1 MTTGLPSDARSA
13 VWIGAIVLAITAFF
27 SAGVHHADEH
37 YQVLEFAGWKL
48 GITPASEL
56 PWEFG
61 ERMRPALQ
69 PAIVVV
75 VHRSLALLGEP
86 DPFTVAL
93 ILRLL
98 SAVLSFT
105 AAVLLLKGRLRIDP
119 VMQRENW
126 RRLYLILAFFLWFSV
141 YCGVRFSSEGLS
153 GALFAIGFAYV
164 AFSHGSSSRLV
175 LLGSGMVLGLAV
187 VARFQVGLMVAGLFA
202 WSVLIEQ
209 LRWDRSAALLLGI
222 VVSLGA
228 GFLLDRWFYGEWV
241 FTSWNYVD
249 LNIIQGKADS
259 FGTERWWYYFT
270 SLVER
275 ALPPFSLLFLIGPMI
290 LFVLGRRDAFTW
302 AVVPFLLAHLL
313 VSHKELRFLFP
324 IIPLLPAL
332 VVGGL
337 SKAEERGWLR
347 WMSDRAGRSFRT
359 FFLVVHVPLLLV
371 IMFKPAQ
378 DDAGFYR
385 ELYRLARPGDLIIH
399 DNDDPFRQGLPVWY
413 IRPRGV
419 RVASVQSTDLR
430 TDGRL
435 LFVSRSRGQVFH
447 SGMRMELLYSA
458 FPDWLL
464 RMNVGG
470 WADRTAVWRIWEIT
484 GYNPSSANGAGLPT
498 DHPQP

>member
-1 MTTGLPSDARSA
+1 MTTGLPAGARSA
-13 VWIGAIVLAITAFF
+13 AWIGAIILAITAFF

-48 GITPASEL
+48 GITPAHEL

-69 PAIVVV
+69 PTIVVA

-98 SAVLSFT
+98 TAALTFT

-119 VMQRENW
+119 VLQRENW
-126 RRLYLILAFFLWFSV
+126 LRLYLFLAFFLWFSV

-153 GALFAIGFAYV
+153 GALFAIGFACVVY
-164 AFSHGSSSRLV
+164 SLGSSSRLV
-175 LLGSGMVLGLAV
+175 LLGSGLVLGLAV
-187 VARFQVGLMVAGLFA
+187 VVRFQVGMMVVGLLI
-202 WSVLIEQ
+202 WSVLIKQ
-209 LRWDRSAALLLGI
+209 QRWDRSAALLLGI
-222 VVSLGA
+222 VLSLGA
-228 GFLLDRWFYGEWV
+228 GSLLDRWFYGEWV
-241 FTSWNYVD
+241 FTIWNYVD

-259 FGTERWWYYFT
+259 FGTEPWWYYFT

-290 LFVLGRRDAFTW
+290 LFVLGRRDALTW

-313 VSHKELRFLFP
+313 VGHKELRFLFP
-324 IIPLLPAL
+324 VIPLLPAL

-378 DDAGFYR
+378 DDIGFYR
-385 ELYRLARPGDLIIH
+385 ELYRTARPGDLIVH

-419 RVASVQSTDLR
+419 RVGSVHSTGPS
-430 TDGRL
+430 TYGRL
-435 LFVSRSRGQVFH
+435 LFVSRSRDQAFP
-447 SGMRMELLYSA
+447 SGMRTELLYSA

-470 WADRTAVWRIWEIT
+470 WADRTAVWRIWEVNS
-484 GYNPSSANGAGLPT
+484 YNPSSAIDADVPT
-498 DHPQP
+498 DHQHP